1 MRLAKDFECCPLG
14 EIYPRVFKAGE
25 ECPPELEASARELGL
40 LADESGGGGQND
52 GSGDD
57 DQKDGGNGG
66 APNGDQGDGEASG
79 ETPPEVLSASKIV
92 HPPRRQK

>member
-14 EIYPRVFKAGE
+14 EIYPRVIKARE

-57 DQKDGGNGG
+57 DQTDGGDGG
-66 APNGDQGDGEASG
+66 APNADQGDGAAAG
-79 ETPPEVLSASKIV
+79 EPPPEGLSAPRIV
-92 HPPRRQK
+92 HPPRRKS